1 MTALEAAE
9 GGVAGP
15 DGRATGTTWWRD
27 LLLLAVVVGVFYFI
41 LLGVRPLN
49 NPDAGRYATQAS
61 GMNALSLTYG
71 GTA

>member
-1 MTALEAAE
+1 MTSLEAAE

-15 DGRATGTTWWRD
+15 DGRGVVAAWWRD
-27 LLLLAVVVGVFYFI
+27 LLLLTVVTGAFYFMF
-41 LLGVRPLN
+41 LGVHPLN
-49 NPDAGRYATQAS
+49 NPDEGRHATRAP